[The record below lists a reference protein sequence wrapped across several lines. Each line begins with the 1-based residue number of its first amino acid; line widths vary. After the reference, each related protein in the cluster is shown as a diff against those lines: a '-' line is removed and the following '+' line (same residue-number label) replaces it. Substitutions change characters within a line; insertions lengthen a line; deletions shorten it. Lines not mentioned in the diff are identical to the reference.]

1 MSGDE
6 KRVSGDDKPVSGDDM
21 PVSGD
26 DMPVSGDDKP
36 VSGDDKP
43 AGLSRAA
50 WPDLSTPLAVHIV
63 GAGGAGMSAIATTLA
78 AMGHKVSGSDMKHS
92 RSLDRLQALGV
103 DVAVGHAAANV
114 GDDVALVAVSTAI
127 PNSNPEVIE
136 AIDRQIPVMRR
147 AEVLAGITARRDTV
161 AVAGTHGKT
170 TTSSMLV
177 LILIEAGLAPSFIV
191 GGDLNEIGSGAAWD
205 DGRWMVV
212 EADESDG
219 TFLEL
224 PRYAAIVTNVE
235 PDHLEHHGS
244 WENLRSAFATFVANT
259 PGPVV
264 LCADDPEAAALAA
277 SANDAAPS
285 TGDGSGPAVIQ
296 RRVVTYGTDPGA
308 TYQMTDLRSG
318 RDGCTFTLAH
328 GDEVLGRVTLP
339 VAGEHNAR
347 NAAGALVCG
356 LELGAPFSAGVA
368 ALARFAGVA
377 RRFEHRGSAAGVH
390 LVDDYAHLPT
400 EVAAAVA
407 AGRDGGWARVVCVFQ
422 PHRYSRTEALWRDFA
437 DAFVGADLV
446 VVTDVYASGER
457 PRPGVSGQLIVDA
470 VLEAHGDAAIS
481 YIPGLNDV
489 VAWLGTELR
498 AGDLCLTLGAGDL
511 TTVPTRV
518 LAGLQRRSA
527 MHDAGVTD
535 PDRQDP
541 ADGS

>member
-1 MSGDE
+1 MPAPGNE
-6 KRVSGDDKPVSGDDM
+6 NTGVGTDM
-21 PVSGD
+21 P
-26 DMPVSGDDKP
+26 
-36 VSGDDKP
+36 
-43 AGLSRAA
+43 R
-50 WPDLSTPLAVHIV
+50 PDLSEPMVVHIV

-78 AMGHKVSGSDMKHS
+78 AMGHTVSGSDLKDS
-92 RSLDRLQALGV
+92 RALDRLRALGV

-114 GDDVALVAVSTAI
+114 ADDVALMAVSTAI
-127 PNSNPEVIE
+127 PPSNPEVVE
-136 AIDRQIPVMRR
+136 AGTRNIPVMRR
-147 AEVLAGITARRDTV
+147 AEVLAGIAAQRDTV

-224 PRYAAIVTNVE
+224 PRHAAIVTNVE
-235 PDHLEHHGS
+235 PDHLEHYGS
-244 WENLRSAFATFVANT
+244 WENLRAAFASFVAST

-264 LCADDPEAAALAA
+264 VCADDPEAAALAA
-277 SANDAAPS
+277 AATDSAAA
-285 TGDGSGPAVIQ
+285 DGQ
-296 RRVVTYGTDPGA
+296 RVVTYGTDPEA
-308 TYQMTDLRSG
+308 TYRMVDLRSG
-318 RDGCTFTLAH
+318 RDGCRFTLTR
-328 GDEVLGRVTLP
+328 GSEVLGEVSLP

-347 NAAGALVCG
+347 NAAAALVCA
-356 LELGAPFSAGVA
+356 LQLGAPFAAGAA

-377 RRFEHRGSAAGVH
+377 RRFEHRGSVAGVH

-407 AGRDGGWARVVCVFQ
+407 AARDGGWARVVCVFQ

-437 DAFVGADLV
+437 DAFTGADLV
-446 VVTDVYASGER
+446 VVTDVYPSGER

-470 VLEAHGDAAIS
+470 VLAAHADAPVS

-489 VAWLGTELR
+489 VTWLGTELR

-518 LAGLQRRSA
+518 LAELQLRT
-527 MHDAGVTD
+527 AGGSTAAVD
-535 PDRQDP
+535 HDRQDP
-541 ADGS
+541 RSDR